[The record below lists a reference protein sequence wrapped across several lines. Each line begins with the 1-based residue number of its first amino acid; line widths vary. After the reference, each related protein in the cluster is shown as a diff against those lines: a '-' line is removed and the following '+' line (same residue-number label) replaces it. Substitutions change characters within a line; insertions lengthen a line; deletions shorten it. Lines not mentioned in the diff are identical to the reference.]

1 MLGPVEKQ
9 GGSPGYDTIIRFTR
23 EPPPI
28 IQNGDSFTVS
38 VMVMF
43 GESRGLPRAP
53 TQAFA
58 INVSL
63 VDEYGAKTSGG
74 LQGSLTSNMQFH
86 PHQPANGFAVF
97 DNLAV
102 CQTGSWRLRILLGA
116 FSCAEMTV
124 EARAD
129 SNVFHASDLCCN
141 SFEVLNF
148 GGLSQEASAVFRGEL
163 IHADSA
169 GCLCN

>member
-1 MLGPVEKQ
+1 MAL
-9 GGSPGYDTIIRFTR
+9 
-23 EPPPI
+23 
-28 IQNGDSFTVS
+28 
-38 VMVMF
+38 
-43 GESRGLPRAP
+43 

-63 VDEYGAKTSGG
+63 VDEYGARTSGG

-86 PHQPANGFAVF
+86 SYQRARGFAVF
-97 DNLAV
+97 DNLTV

-129 SNVFHASDLCCN
+129 SNVFHVIQKSFDRNTHHTARIRSQASGLCCYT
-141 SFEVLNF
+141 FEDLHF
-148 GGLSQEASAVFRGEL
+148 GGLSQEA
-163 IHADSA
+163 
-169 GCLCN
+169 

>member
-1 MLGPVEKQ
+1 MALGPSKGQ
-9 GGSPGYDTIIRFTR
+9 GSSPGYDTIIRFTR

-28 IQNGDSFTVS
+28 IQNGASFTVS
-38 VMVMF
+38 VMVIF
-43 GESRGLPRAP
+43 GESRRLPMAL

-63 VDEYGAKTSGG
+63 VDEYGARTSGG

-86 PHQPANGFAVF
+86 SYQRARGFAVF
-97 DNLAV
+97 DNLTV

-129 SNVFHASDLCCN
+129 SNVFHVSK
-141 SFEVLNF
+141 
-148 GGLSQEASAVFRGEL
+148 
-163 IHADSA
+163 
-169 GCLCN
+169 